1 MKIKIAIM
9 LLVLLILSSIPF
21 IWRSSLP
28 TGGVVQSPMRD
39 VISNAKTQQIFYKW
53 QDEQGRWHMGDEPPE
68 GVKLHPIEVDTAA
81 NILQPVVAP
90 NRKTPEAVKSPE
102 SSVTLP
108 SPLTIRPEQVKTL
121 LQDAQNVQQLMNER
135 TQQIEQFE

>member
-9 LLVLLILSSIPF
+9 LVVLLILSSLPF
-21 IWRSSLP
+21 FWRASLP
-28 TGGVVQSPMRD
+28 ANGVVSVPMRD
-39 VISNAKTQQIFYKW
+39 VLSTSKTQQVFYKW
-53 QDEQGRWHMGDEPPE
+53 QDDQGRWHMGDEPPE
-68 GVKLHPIEVDTAA
+68 GVVLHAINVDTAA
-81 NILQPVVAP
+81 NILQPVVVP
-90 NRKTPEAVKSPE
+90 NRKTPEAAKSPE

-135 TQQIEQFE
+135 TQQIEQTQ

>member
-90 NRKTPEAVKSPE
+90 KATSPDTIKQP
-102 SSVTLP
+102 SVGLGLP
-108 SPLTIRPEQVKTL
+108 SPLTIQPEQVKTL
-121 LQDAQNVQQLMNER
+121 LQDAQNVQQLMKER